1 MTDPSAEPLTERL
14 AAGDPEAFRELVET
28 YKKKFFGLA
37 YEFTRNHADAEDVS
51 QMAFIKIFR
60 SIDTFKKGSSLNSWL
75 YRIVANTAI
84 DHIRKRPFFPA
95 GFPESAT
102 AASGPKGEDPA
113 ASAERQQLR
122 GRIERALGAVSE
134 RERMA
139 FILHHD
145 HGLSLKEIAEIQGVT
160 LGSVKSY
167 IFRSIRKLQKELS
180 ALEPGWAKEP
190 AKEPDHA

>member
-1 MTDPSAEPLTERL
+1 MNDPSAEPLADRL
-14 AAGDPEAFRELVET
+14 AARDPEAFRELVET

-51 QMAFIKIFR
+51 QMAFIKVFR
-60 SIDTFKKGSSLNSWL
+60 AIETFKKGSSLNSWL

-84 DHIRKRPFFPA
+84 DHIRKKPFFPA

-102 AASGPKGEDPA
+102 AASGTKEEDPA
-113 ASAERQQLR
+113 ASAERRQLR
-122 GRIERALGAVSE
+122 GRIERALGTVSE

-145 HGLSLKEIAEIQGVT
+145 HGLSLKEIAEIQGVS

-180 ALEPGWAKEP
+180 AFEAGWPKET
-190 AKEPDHA
+190 DHA

>member
-1 MTDPSAEPLTERL
+1 MIDSHPEPLADRL
-14 AAGDPEAFRELVET
+14 AARDPEAFRELVET

-60 SIDTFKKGSSLNSWL
+60 SIDTFKKGASLNSWV

-95 GFPESAT
+95 GFPESDSAAT
-102 AASGPKGEDPA
+102 RNESEDPA
-113 ASAERQQLR
+113 ASAERRQLR
-122 GRIERALGAVSE
+122 ARIERALGAVSE

-145 HGLSLKEIAEIQGVT
+145 HGLNLKEIAEIQGVS

-180 ALEPGWAKEP
+180 ALEPGWIKEP
-190 AKEPDHA
+190 AKESDHA

>member
-1 MTDPSAEPLTERL
+1 MNDPSAEPLADRL
-14 AAGDPEAFRELVET
+14 AARDPEAFRELVET

-37 YEFTRNHADAEDVS
+37 YEFTRNPADAEDVS
-51 QMAFIKIFR
+51 QMAFIKVFR

-95 GFPESAT
+95 GFPESAI
-102 AASGPKGEDPA
+102 AAPGTNGEDPA
-113 ASAERQQLR
+113 ASAERRQLR

-145 HGLSLKEIAEIQGVT
+145 HGFSLKEIAEIQGVS

-180 ALEPGWAKEP
+180 AVETGWAKET
-190 AKEPDHA
+190 DHA